1 MFSDLSFEILCFAD
15 LVCHFCIPPNQIGD
29 LQIVAKI
36 IIYAIQAIFKS
47 PIPKLLIPLL
57 ELITTIGRRFA
68 NRFYISTHKKYQ
80 KNLLFISKIC
90 VSLHRQICM
99 NIYIKIVII

>member
-15 LVCHFCIPPNQIGD
+15 LVCLFCIPPNQIGD

-47 PIPKLLIPLL
+47 PIPKLLM
-57 ELITTIGRRFA
+57 A
-68 NRFYISTHKKYQ
+68 
-80 KNLLFISKIC
+80 ISKNCFASDLRIFT
-90 VSLHRQICM
+90 R
-99 NIYIKIVII
+99 KISSFF

>member
-1 MFSDLSFEILCFAD
+1 MFSDLSFEILCSAD
-15 LVCHFCIPPNQIGD
+15 LDCHFCIPPNQIGD

-68 NRFYISTHKKYQ
+68 NRLHTAVI
-80 KNLLFISKIC
+80 KNFTELLFIPKNMCISAP
-90 VSLHRQICM
+90 SNLYRFL
-99 NIYIKIVII
+99 

>member
-68 NRFYISTHKKYQ
+68 NRFYISTHKK
-80 KNLLFISKIC
+80 SKKKHC
-90 VSLHRQICM
+90 YSKKYL
-99 NIYIKIVII
+99 

>member
-15 LVCHFCIPPNQIGD
+15 LGCHFCIPPNQIGD

-68 NRFYISTHKKYQ
+68 NRLHTAVIKKLYRTIVYFKKYAYLCTV
-80 KNLLFISKIC
+80 KF
-90 VSLHRQICM
+90 V
-99 NIYIKIVII
+99 